1 MTIEHKDLSSLP
13 PDHPL
18 RRPLIIPQPGHP
30 LRKPLIIPPSSYFK
44 VPMDEAFIQ
53 RMTEWQQRNRLKA
66 QEAAREKVRE
76 EEEARRKRGF
86 FRRLL
91 DRIRGR

>member
-1 MTIEHKDLSSLP
+1 M
-13 PDHPL
+13 
-18 RRPLIIPQPGHP
+18 IIPA
-30 LRKPLIIPPSSYFK
+30 SSYFK

-66 QEAAREKVRE
+66 QEAAREK

-91 DRIRGR
+91 DRVRGR